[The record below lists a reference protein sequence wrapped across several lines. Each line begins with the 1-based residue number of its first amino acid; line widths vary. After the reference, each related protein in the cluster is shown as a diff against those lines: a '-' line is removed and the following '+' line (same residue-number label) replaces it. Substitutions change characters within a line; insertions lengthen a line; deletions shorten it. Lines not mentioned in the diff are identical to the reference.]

1 MTRDPLIAI
10 GADPRTTTL
19 DGVDRMRLEALAAR
33 TGAIVE
39 AEPGAD
45 GLTVRLIAPTGRTT
59 EASGRTAAEATR
71 ALMHAIAHPTDTP
84 DTPDIP

>member
-1 MTRDPLIAI
+1 MTHDPRQSF
-10 GADPRTTTL
+10 GADRRTATL

-39 AEPGAD
+39 AEPAGD

-84 DTPDIP
+84 DAP